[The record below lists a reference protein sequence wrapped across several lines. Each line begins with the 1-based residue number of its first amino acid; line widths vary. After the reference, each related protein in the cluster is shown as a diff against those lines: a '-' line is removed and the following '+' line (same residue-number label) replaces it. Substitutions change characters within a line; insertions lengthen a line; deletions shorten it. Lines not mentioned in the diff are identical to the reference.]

1 MRGSPPS
8 GMVAVLVFLLI
19 SALLSGVAEA
29 SHFRFGAM
37 KWYKGAGSTAS
48 HYELKVDIH
57 LAFRRTGV
65 AGSRWIRN
73 GDNNNE
79 GDEFFTRWTKIEWGD
94 GSREYVGPLTVLAGG
109 VDANQDWSDSRAT
122 MTHMYRKSFVGE
134 CWRFGLRV
142 RASGSSRETAGCACR
157 ARAWR
162 SERSAERI
170 PLRNELLAQLSS
182 RGDQRGAVQ
191 SRATTRPAHPS
202 LSRD

>member
-1 MRGSPPS
+1 MGLSLRPAMR
-8 GMVAVLVFLLI
+8 VLALFITLGVLGLLCR
-19 SALLSGVAEA
+19 VTEA

-37 KWYKGAGSTAS
+37 KWYKGAGSTS
-48 HYELKVDIH
+48 THYELKVDIH

-122 MTHMYRKSFVGE
+122 MTHMYRKSFVGMFLDTQKK
-134 CWRFGLRV
+134 CCMPRFKG
-142 RASGSSRETAGCACR
+142 
-157 ARAWR
+157 
-162 SERSAERI
+162 
-170 PLRNELLAQLSS
+170 
-182 RGDQRGAVQ
+182 
-191 SRATTRPAHPS
+191 
-202 LSRD
+202 